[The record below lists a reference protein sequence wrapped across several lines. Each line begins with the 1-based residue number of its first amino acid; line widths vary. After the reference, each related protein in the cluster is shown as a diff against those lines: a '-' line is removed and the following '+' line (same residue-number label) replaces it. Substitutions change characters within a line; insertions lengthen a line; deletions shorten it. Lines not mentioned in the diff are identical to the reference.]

1 MGQDIFEKEPVPK
14 AFFHF
19 ALPVVI
25 GMVISLVYNMTDTF
39 FISMTGNTNLVAG
52 ISLGTPIFTLMI
64 ALGDICGLGG
74 SSVISRLFGQKEN
87 EHAGKISV
95 FCFYGALIIGVVMAA
110 ILLAFRTPILGLLGA
125 DSDTMKYAKDYYTG
139 LAIGAPFIILTFT
152 PNNQLRA
159 EGFAKESMYG
169 SILGTVI
176 NIILDPIFILT
187 LNFGALGAAIATVI
201 GNICTDIYYIWILHS
216 KTKYLSI
223 SPALFSV
230 NLSDIR
236 DILAIGVPA
245 SITNLMQSFAIMMT
259 NRSLLPYG
267 NDKIAAWG
275 VSSKILMIAA
285 LVLVG
290 FSFGGQPLFGYN
302 YGAKNYKRFKE
313 VIRFS
318 YFFVLSLGVALSA
331 ILAILAPWMMGV
343 FDLEENVQKVAVVIL
358 RFQLIGIFF
367 MAITLVTTCIFQSTG
382 KAFGA
387 FCLSVGRQ
395 GVIFFVV
402 LLIMKGILGYQGILV
417 SQPIADALT
426 ALLAMVLFWFQLYK
440 EIMISSN

>member
-1 MGQDIFEKEPVPK
+1 MGQDLFEKAPVPK

-19 ALPVVI
+19 ALPVVM
-25 GMVISLVYNMTDTF
+25 GMVITLVYNMTDTY
-39 FISMTGNTNLVAG
+39 FIAMTGNTNLVAG
-52 ISLGTPIFTLMI
+52 VSLGTPIFTLMI

-74 SSVISRLFGQKEN
+74 SSAISRLFGQKDN
-87 EHAGKISV
+87 EHAKKISV
-95 FCFYGALIIGVVMAA
+95 FCFYAAIMIGTVMTA
-110 ILLAFRTPILGLLGA
+110 ILLVFRMPILSLLGA
-125 DSDTMKYAKDYYTG
+125 NQETIEYAKAYYTW

-159 EGFAKESMYG
+159 EGLAKESMYG
-169 SILGTVI
+169 SILGSVV
-176 NIILDPIFILT
+176 NIILDPILILA
-187 LNFGALGAAIATVI
+187 LNMGAGGAAIATVI
-201 GNICTDIYYIWILHS
+201 GNIVSDIYYVWVLNS

-223 SPALFSV
+223 NPAFFTITFMDV
-230 NLSDIR
+230 K
-236 DILAIGVPA
+236 DILTIGIPA

-290 FSFGGQPLFGYN
+290 FAFGGQPLFGYN
-302 YGAKNYKRFKE
+302 YGAKNYTRLRQ

-318 YFFVLSLGVALSA
+318 YSFEVGLGVGLSV
-331 ILAILAPWMMGV
+331 ILAVIAPWMIGL
-343 FDLEENVQKVAVVIL
+343 FELENSVSSVAIVIL
-358 RFQLIGIFF
+358 RFQLTGIVF
-367 MAITLVTTCIFQSTG
+367 MSLALVSTCIFQSTG

-395 GVIFFVV
+395 GIIFIIV
-402 LLIMKGILGYQGILV
+402 LLIMKTLAGYQGILL

-426 ALLAMVLFWFQLYK
+426 SMFAIILFRIQLYP
-440 EIMISSN
+440 EIK